1 MGQNI
6 VNKILSNLSSPK
18 IVLRDKKY
26 SKSNYNKL
34 ILDIGLIDYPK
45 LLEIKKQILDLNN
58 PNKHTNHIL
67 TKVDL
72 LISKKRSIWYNDHFT
87 SNISTKEEKRILK
100 DLILRILKDIQEAQD
115 VYEYQ
120 KNKFGIAFDHTTELK
135 TILNTKGVRYNQL
148 KIEDSLPDF
157 ELPTIEEHTPIEW
170 IKIVEDIIYKSEHPF
185 DALLKIQIDLY
196 KINEDPILI
205 SRFQGSKS
213 EKGPKQ
219 EHFVH
224 KKTEYN
230 SLLLNL
236 ADKIPAIEDF
246 KKHQENVQQLK
257 KGITVIRL
265 AQLKRAIEFMVN
277 NRILLMNSQNID
289 WFIYSLVE
297 NTESKVG
304 NKKKKITKEFEPNL
318 CETRS
323 KKANSDLKS
332 IFAFLATK
340 GVIKFT
346 VSRAK
351 YIKNINQLITKNH
364 DGLSATGWKNA
375 FSNLR
380 KSNNII
386 SFESIPFNH
395 GNFIKFIENS

>member
-6 VNKILSNLSSPK
+6 VNKIFSYLSSPK

-26 SKSNYNKL
+26 SKSNYNQL
-34 ILDIGLIDYPK
+34 MLDLGSSDFPK

-58 PNKHTNHIL
+58 PSKHTNHIL

-72 LISKKRSIWYNDHFT
+72 LISKKKSTWYNDHIT
-87 SNISTKEEKRILK
+87 PNLSTKEEKRILK

-120 KNKFGIAFDHTTELK
+120 KNKFGIAFDHTTGLK
-135 TILNTKGVRYNQL
+135 SILSTKDVRYNQL
-148 KIEDSLPDF
+148 KIENSLPDF
-157 ELPTIEEHTPIEW
+157 ELPIIEEHTPIEW

-196 KINEDPILI
+196 NINEDPILI
-205 SRFQGSKS
+205 SRFLGSKS

-230 SLLLNL
+230 SLLINL
-236 ADKIPAIEDF
+236 AHKIPTIEGF
-246 KKHQENVQQLK
+246 KKHQENVQELK

-277 NRILLMNSQNID
+277 NRIILMNTQNID
-289 WFIYSLVE
+289 WFIYSLVG
-297 NTESKVG
+297 NIESEI
-304 NKKKKITKEFEPNL
+304 NKEFEANL
-318 CETRS
+318 CETSS

-332 IFAFLATK
+332 IFAFLAIK

-375 FSNLR
+375 FSELR